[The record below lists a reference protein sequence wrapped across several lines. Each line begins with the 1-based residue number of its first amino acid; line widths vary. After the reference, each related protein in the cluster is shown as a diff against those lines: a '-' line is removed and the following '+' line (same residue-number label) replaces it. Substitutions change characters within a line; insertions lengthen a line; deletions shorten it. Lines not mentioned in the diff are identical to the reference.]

1 MISVSIVIYEWP
13 VMVPETTRCLARQD
27 SDKKKKRQVCQKP
40 VITAIIQFDL
50 ICIIKV
56 RYCVAVEAT
65 AIPCYYQ
72 IQYVTYRTNTHSRK
86 NLAHSS

>member
-1 MISVSIVIYEWP
+1 
-13 VMVPETTRCLARQD
+13 MVPETTRCLGRQD
-27 SDKKKKRQVCQKP
+27 SLIKKRQVCQKP

-56 RYCVAVEAT
+56 RYCGAVEAT

-72 IQYVTYRTNTHSRK
+72 ICDLQDEHTLEKESCPQL
-86 NLAHSS
+86 LAGYD

>member
-1 MISVSIVIYEWP
+1 MP
-13 VMVPETTRCLARQD
+13 GKTRL
-27 SDKKKKRQVCQKP
+27 SHKKKKKKKQVCQKP

-56 RYCVAVEAT
+56 RYWVAVEAT

-72 IQYVTYRTNTHSRK
+72 ICDLRHEHTLDSCWLDMINQY
-86 NLAHSS
+86 

>member
-1 MISVSIVIYEWP
+1 MIYEWP
-13 VMVPETTRCLARQD
+13 VMVPDTTRCLGRQD
-27 SDKKKKRQVCQKP
+27 SLIKKKRQVCQKP

-65 AIPCYYQ
+65 VIPCYYQ
-72 IQYVTYRTNTHSRK
+72 ICDLQDKHALEKESCPQL
-86 NLAHSS
+86 LAGYD